1 MSRRAS
7 EATDADGSVPRRRLL
22 AAGAA
27 ALALTAGCTGDG
39 GSTPDGDG
47 SSGDATPTATGT
59 EAPTDSPTAAE
70 TDTPGEP
77 TATETAT
84 ETDRPTATE
93 TATETDR
100 PTATETAT
108 ETPESGV
115 DLEAASAVD
124 GLAITDL
131 DYDAADRVVVTI
143 TVRNDGDGTTDST
156 NYNYTLTVYDAD
168 GDDITS
174 GRTSSGSAMGSESEL
189 APGATGELLTS
200 VSVEGETSDIARVA
214 VALNCE
220 GASGSYCG
228 G

>member
-7 EATDADGSVPRRRLL
+7 EATDADGSVARRRLL

-70 TDTPGEP
+70 TDTPG
-77 TATETAT
+77 
-84 ETDRPTATE
+84 DPTATE